1 MKKMLITISFIFISL
16 SLFSQEKIKIIGKV
30 GYAGIENGKQ
40 DGIIS
45 GFNVGYLLKKKT
57 TLFIGIT
64 HLRNNIFPNKN
75 GVIETGTHLFS
86 TLPSDNELYNDILQ
100 HYSLLLAL
108 QSNGVLINYYSF
120 SSISFDFG
128 LEYKLLQNS
137 KNDLSIVFKGVLANQ
152 IKRRLFAKEISST
165 EVTISSTVNNY
176 RGIGFSP

>member
-100 HYSLLLAL
+100 HYS
-108 QSNGVLINYYSF
+108 NGVLINYYSF
-120 SSISFDFG
+120 SSISF
-128 LEYKLLQNS
+128 
-137 KNDLSIVFKGVLANQ
+137 
-152 IKRRLFAKEISST
+152 
-165 EVTISSTVNNY
+165 
-176 RGIGFSP
+176 

>member
-100 HYSLLLAL
+100 HYS
-108 QSNGVLINYYSF
+108 NGVLINYYSF

-137 KNDLSIVFKGVLANQ
+137 KIIRFLPFHLILVWN
-152 IKRRLFAKEISST
+152 ISYYKIQR
-165 EVTISSTVNNY
+165 TI
-176 RGIGFSP
+176 

>member
-16 SLFSQEKIKIIGKV
+16 SLFSPEKIKIIGNV

-100 HYSLLLAL
+100 HYS
-108 QSNGVLINYYSF
+108 NGVLINYYSF

>member
-100 HYSLLLAL
+100 HYS
-108 QSNGVLINYYSF
+108 NGVLINYYSF

-152 IKRRLFAKEISST
+152 IKRRLFAKEFLVRKLLLSAALI
-165 EVTISSTVNNY
+165 TILS
-176 RGIGFSP
+176 IC

>member
-1 MKKMLITISFIFISL
+1 MIGWETGFI
-16 SLFSQEKIKIIGKV
+16 G
-30 GYAGIENGKQ
+30 
-40 DGIIS
+40 
-45 GFNVGYLLKKKT
+45 NVGKKT

-100 HYSLLLAL
+100 HY
-108 QSNGVLINYYSF
+108 SNGVLINYYSF

>member
-100 HYSLLLAL
+100 HYS
-108 QSNGVLINYYSF
+108 NGVLINYYSF

-152 IKRRLFAKEISST
+152 IKRRLFAKAKEISST